1 MGLLCQKVF
10 FVHFFSF
17 SFLSPCR
24 NLFPDNL
31 FVAMFKQA
39 QTVYSDQVVTSW
51 KKCLVQNNISFTN
64 CSAAVEAVEALGLN
78 CSDATETR
86 RSVTLG
92 TRDGMN
98 VLGIIVFTIV
108 FAVFLSRLGERSRP
122 VVEAVATLNEVVMS
136 IVRLIMW

>member
-1 MGLLCQKVF
+1 
-10 FVHFFSF
+10 
-17 SFLSPCR
+17 
-24 NLFPDNL
+24 
-31 FVAMFKQA
+31 MFKQA

-51 KKCLVQNNISFTN
+51 KECLVQNNISFTN